1 MRLSTNRY
9 LNPSDV
15 TIWEVVV
22 QILGLLDRVEESNGP
37 YTNTLPL
44 LVLHNPDQLLGIED
58 SNPVEQLIIVPCGT
72 SRPMLSQ
79 QLGRF
84 DDGWMCGHC

>member
-1 MRLSTNRY
+1 MRLSTNSD
-9 LNPSDV
+9 LDPSYV
-15 TIWEVVV
+15 AFREVVV

-44 LVLHNPDQLLGIED
+44 LVLHNTDQLLGIEESD
-58 SNPVEQLIIVPCGT
+58 PVEELIIVPCGT